1 MNTIARKT
9 LALLL
14 SASLFSSYAV
24 PSYATETVTGEKTV
38 TGTDSAAT
46 SNQTTGVYQVGNT
59 GSLTV
64 TGNAVFDNNSSSV
77 DDGAAINNSGSL
89 TVDNSQFNNN
99 SVNYDGGAGGA
110 LFLKGNNSINNS
122 SFDGNSVTGNYGG
135 GALYL
140 SNKSESLVLTNSDFT
155 NNTATNFNDEE
166 DAAGGAVALLKKA
179 ELDNVTFTGNKT
191 VSSVDLGLG
200 GGGAMFIGAEGKIEI
215 EDSRFTENVSATDG
229 GAIATRTQP
238 PADNKDASLD
248 IEETIFEKN
257 IASGKGGAIWNNF
270 YNSKEVAGYVNV
282 EDSTFAQN
290 SAQQGGAIFNDQ
302 NGKIRVEDGT
312 FNNNLASTAGG
323 AIYNNETLVISGN
336 STFSGNKVTTD
347 GYDGGAIYNKGN
359 LTIEQGATFTGN
371 ESDWGGALF
380 LEGTNSITGATFT
393 SNKVEGTDVSGGALY
408 LGKNAIELTL
418 KDSTFTANSATNT
431 GSTDDAAGGAASLM
445 EKATVDNVT
454 FTNNQVLGNKN
465 DNRGGGGALFL
476 GAEGKITIANST
488 FTSNHSSSVGGAIA
502 TRDENAPAVNIDASL
517 DISNSTFTD
526 NTASGNGGAFYNN
539 FYNSTSKE
547 GAVYVA
553 NSSFT
558 GNKAGQY
565 GGAIHNKGSLEVISS
580 TFQGNTAQVS
590 GGAIAST
597 TSSNTKVDG
606 STFTDNH
613 AKYDGGAIGN
623 FNGLT
628 ITNST
633 FENNTAQMAQDANGN
648 WTVAVTDDTA
658 PIGGGAI
665 ALGAVS
671 ATQVASVS
679 NTSFKGNKSG
689 RNGGAIGTRLGND
702 KNDNKAATL
711 DIAATFENNE
721 AYEDGGAIYNTFYT
735 NNGLGKGEGVTVT
748 GSFTSNYAHQNGG
761 AIYNSANTDK
771 NGKSGVMTIT
781 DATFTNNKADGEG
794 GAIYNASALTLAG
807 TNTFTGNTA
816 AGVANDIHNMGTL
829 NIGGTATFEG
839 GITGTGSVNVT
850 DGATVNLGL
859 GTIEADSI
867 AFANGTTLGVTL
879 ASDTMGNLKANTVTV
894 GESSADTANL
904 IVTVSTDFATADQVT
919 QQLINSTE
927 VTGSFAMA
935 DVTNALYNVSFDAT
949 TNKVTAIRK
958 SQEEQTEAITEAG
971 GNANNLEVIEA
982 FTSSSDLG
990 SAKAN
995 EVSNIINTLAQTDT
1009 VAAVKATT
1017 ALAPET
1023 ASAKQAIQGSVTRE
1037 VFNVLQGRMN
1047 DVVSN
1052 APSMYAL
1059 GNTRNLQNERNY
1071 AVWLQG
1077 LANKSHKE
1085 NTSDSAAFTGR
1096 STGLSFGVDTQLDDN
1111 TLVGLGYAYT
1121 HTNVSSFLRHNRID
1135 GNTFFLYGQY
1145 RPSQF
1150 YVQGSLAYGDSKYEE
1165 EKYVSSV
1172 EVNANYHVKTYA
1184 AQATAGYDVNE
1195 WVSPNFA
1202 LRYMNLQQESYTD
1215 GADQSVSASQDN
1227 YLTAVLGVDL
1237 QTQKRVSST
1246 LSLLPRFHAG
1256 ISYDLLSDKANSRVT
1271 LPNASGYNVTGER
1284 LHRLSFEAGASVTAQ
1299 VADNVEALLGYEGNF
1314 REDYN
1319 SHTGMLKLRY
1329 FF

>member
-24 PSYATETVTGEKTV
+24 PSYAAETVTGEKTV

-46 SNQTTGVYQVGNT
+46 SNQTTGVYQVENT

-140 SNKSESLVLTNSDFT
+140 SNKAGSLTLTNSSFT
-155 NNTATNFNDEE
+155 NNTATNFNEEE

-200 GGGAMFIGAEGKIEI
+200 GGGAMFIGAEGKVEI

-270 YNSKEVAGYVNV
+270 YNSKEIAGYVNV

-347 GYDGGAIYNKGN
+347 GYDGGAIYNKGS

-380 LEGTNSITGATFT
+380 LEGTNSITGASFT

-408 LGKNAIELTL
+408 LGKNAAELTL

-454 FTNNQVLGNKN
+454 FTNNQVLGNNN

-517 DISNSTFTD
+517 DISNSTFTG
-526 NTASGNGGAFYNN
+526 NTANGNGGAIWNN
-539 FYNSTSKE
+539 FYNSTN
-547 GAVYVA
+547 A
-553 NSSFT
+553 T
-558 GNKAGQY
+558 GSAY
-565 GGAIHNKGSLEVISS
+565 
-580 TFQGNTAQVS
+580 
-590 GGAIAST
+590 
-597 TSSNTKVDG
+597 
-606 STFTDNH
+606 
-613 AKYDGGAIGN
+613 
-623 FNGLT
+623 

-633 FENNTAQMAQDANGN
+633 F
-648 WTVAVTDDTA
+648 
-658 PIGGGAI
+658 
-665 ALGAVS
+665 S
-671 ATQVASVS
+671 
-679 NTSFKGNKSG
+679 
-689 RNGGAIGTRLGND
+689 
-702 KNDNKAATL
+702 
-711 DIAATFENNE
+711 
-721 AYEDGGAIYNTFYT
+721 
-735 NNGLGKGEGVTVT
+735 
-748 GSFTSNYAHQNGG
+748 
-761 AIYNSANTDK
+761 
-771 NGKSGVMTIT
+771 
-781 DATFTNNKADGEG
+781 NNKADGEG
-794 GAIYNASALTLAG
+794 GAIYNASVLTLAG

-816 AGVANDIHNMGTL
+816 AGVANDIHNLGTL
-829 NIGGTATFEG
+829 NIGGTASFEG

-859 GTIEADSI
+859 GSIEADSI

-879 ASDTMGNLKANTVTV
+879 ASDTMGNLKANSVTV
-894 GESSADTANL
+894 GENTTDTANL
-904 IVTVSTDFATADQVT
+904 IVTVSTDFATADEVT
-919 QQLINSTE
+919 QQLTNGTE
-927 VTGSFAMA
+927 VTNGTFAMA

-949 TNKVTAIRK
+949 TNEVTAVRK

-971 GNANNLEVIEA
+971 GNANNLEVIDA

-995 EVSNIINTLAQTDT
+995 EVADIINTLAQTDT
-1009 VAAVKATT
+1009 VAAVQATT
-1017 ALAPET
+1017 ALAPEA
-1023 ASAKQAIQGSVTRE
+1023 ASAKQAVQGSVTRE
-1037 VFNVLQGRMN
+1037 VFNVLQTRMN
-1047 DVVSN
+1047 DAASK

-1059 GNTRNLQNERNY
+1059 EDGENLNDEKNY
-1071 AVWLQG
+1071 SVWLQG

-1121 HTNVSSFLRHNRID
+1121 HTNVSSFLRHDRID

-1150 YVQGSLAYGDSKYEE
+1150 YVQGTLAYGDSKYEE

-1172 EVNANYHVKTYA
+1172 EVDANYHVKTYA

-1195 WVSPNFA
+1195 WLSPNFA

-1256 ISYDLLSDKANSRVT
+1256 ISYDLLSDEANSRVT

-1299 VADNVEALLGYEGNF
+1299 VADNVEASLGYEGNF

-1329 FF
+1329 LF

>member
-1 MNTIARKT
+1 MNAIARKT

-14 SASLFSSYAV
+14 SASLFSSYTV
-24 PSYATETVTGEKTV
+24 PSYATESLEKITGPSVLPTGIYEDYVSTDQGGVLETDKT
-38 TGTDSAAT
+38 A
-46 SNQTTGVYQVGNT
+46 Q
-59 GSLTV
+59 LTV
-64 TGNAVFDNNSSSV
+64 SKGT
-77 DDGAAINNSGSL
+77 
-89 TVDNSQFNNN
+89 QFNNN
-99 SVNYDGGAGGA
+99 SAVSY
-110 LFLKGNNSINNS
+110 
-122 SFDGNSVTGNYGG
+122 G

-140 SNKSESLVLTNSDFT
+140 RGQNYIDGTSFTNNSVEDEGAAGGALGLATNKDYYLLLKDSSFTGNTATNLGGTDDAAGGAAALWAPADLNKVTFTDNKVLGNNNKNLGGGGALFIGALSKTTISNQSEFSNNYSSSDGGAIATRNEAAPADNVDASLDISDTTFTNNQAAQRGGALYNGFYNSKEEAGFVSIEDSKFI
-155 NNTATNFNDEE
+155 NNTATSGGAIFNDHSGKLKVEE
-166 DAAGGAVALLKKA
+166 TLFDENTATAYGGAMFLRGTSIVEDSVFQNNSVSGDGVAGGAILLATPSGANKPSLTLEEVVFKNNTATTTTADVAAGGAVALYGNA
-179 ELDNVTFTGNKT
+179 IVDEVTFEGNKT
-191 VSSVDLGLG
+191 LGNATGLTG
-200 GGGAMFIGAEGKIEI
+200 GGGAMFIGAVG
-215 EDSRFTENVSATDG
+215 TVNVKNNTTFKNNSSATDG
-229 GAIATRTQP
+229 GAIATRDEAT
-238 PADNKDASLD
+238 PADNKDAVLD
-248 IEETIFEKN
+248 I
-257 IASGKGGAIWNNF
+257 
-270 YNSKEVAGYVNV
+270 
-282 EDSTFAQN
+282 
-290 SAQQGGAIFNDQ
+290 
-302 NGKIRVEDGT
+302 
-312 FNNNLASTAGG
+312 
-323 AIYNNETLVISGN
+323 
-336 STFSGNKVTTD
+336 
-347 GYDGGAIYNKGN
+347 
-359 LTIEQGATFTGN
+359 
-371 ESDWGGALF
+371 
-380 LEGTNSITGATFT
+380 TN
-393 SNKVEGTDVSGGALY
+393 
-408 LGKNAIELTL
+408 
-418 KDSTFTANSATNT
+418 STFTANE
-431 GSTDDAAGGAASLM
+431 AA
-445 EKATVDNVT
+445 
-454 FTNNQVLGNKN
+454 
-465 DNRGGGGALFL
+465 R
-476 GAEGKITIANST
+476 
-488 FTSNHSSSVGGAIA
+488 
-502 TRDENAPAVNIDASL
+502 
-517 DISNSTFTD
+517 
-526 NTASGNGGAFYNN
+526 NGGAFYNN

-628 ITNST
+628 VTNST

-859 GTIEADSI
+859 GTIEANSI

-904 IVTVSTDFATADQVT
+904 IVTVSTDFATADEVT
-919 QQLINSTE
+919 QQLTNGTK
-927 VTGSFAMA
+927 VTNGTFAMA

-1121 HTNVSSFLRHNRID
+1121 HTNVSSFLRHDRID

-1184 AQATAGYDVNE
+1184 AQATAGYGVNE